1 MALTLRSGARGVSL
15 LTLGLVLGSAG
26 VSGAGSNV
34 WTSNGPLDGE
44 VMSIAVDPRVPCI
57 YAGTWSRSLGLY
69 KSPDGGASWTVR
81 FQSNTYDG
89 GVTAIASDPS
99 DPNILYIGLSR
110 TGIRRAMRALEDWSV
125 SSQIQDWGYR
135 SDGLPRNPTYGTL
148 HIRGIAIDPLTPS
161 TLYAVVEGQGL
172 FKSTDGGY
180 SWKSSL
186 PHLII
191 GPMAV
196 NPIHPDTLYATC
208 GNGVFKS
215 TNGGLSWSP
224 SSAGIVGVNFYA
236 IAVAPAAPN
245 TLYAASDQG
254 LFVSMDGAATWRRLM
269 PALATSFT
277 ALAVDPRDAGIV
289 YAGTYSHGVF
299 RSADSGDS
307 WASLSQGLPAVADT
321 AGSPLE
327 PVTALAVDP
336 RDSTMVYAGTRR
348 GVFVIQI
355 QQQTFSVAPRPMQ
368 AGEVVSPPSGPP
380 TRPAPHPRR
389 PVMRVPAARLDS
401 LAKRIPKGV
410 VRP

>member
-34 WTSNGPLDGE
+34 WTSNGPPDGE
-44 VMSIAVDPRVPCI
+44 VVSIAVDPQVPCI

-69 KSPDGGASWTVR
+69 KSTDAGASWTVR

-99 DPNILYIGLSR
+99 NPNILYIGLSR

-125 SSQIQDWGYR
+125 SSQIQDWAYESG
-135 SDGLPRNPTYGTL
+135 GLPRDATYGTL

-172 FKSTDGGY
+172 FKSTDRGF

-186 PHLII
+186 PHLMI

-208 GNGVFKS
+208 GSGVFKS

-245 TLYAASDQG
+245 TIYAASDQG
-254 LFVSMDGAATWRRLM
+254 LFGSMDGAATWRRLTA
-269 PALATSFT
+269 PAVAASFT
-277 ALAVDPRDAGIV
+277 ALAVDPRNAGIV

-299 RSADSGDS
+299 RSTDGGGN

-321 AGSPLE
+321 AGSPFE
-327 PVTALAVDP
+327 PITALAVDP

-348 GVFVIQI
+348 GVSVIQI
-355 QQQTFSVAPRPMQ
+355 QQQTIRVAPWPTQ
-368 AGEVVSPPSGPP
+368 TDEVVSPTPF
-380 TRPAPHPRR
+380 APHPRR
-389 PVMRVPAARLDS
+389 PVMRTPPARLDS
-401 LAKRIPKGV
+401 LARRIPKGV
-410 VRP
+410 VRR